1 MAENR
6 FDEEMAG
13 GGDRLYADAVCAQC
27 STVNPEGSLICKTC
41 GNNLRDQRSIR
52 LAAELE
58 LEGVK
63 TVDQRQLLFGVLTTL
78 GILLV
83 IYTAWN
89 ADSLMTWLVSAQSA
103 ANTPAAL
110 WTGPEGAAFNELLAA
125 LDASAPTADQI
136 RTAMETHINSEAY
149 DGVYVLADQ
158 DPGSAWR
165 TLGTAIVRQDG
176 ESLLFAARLTE
187 SGEVRGRAH
196 FQGNYL
202 TAGWDT
208 AGAFD
213 GRAYIAVSGV
223 AAKQPDG
230 TFECYG
236 RSEESE
242 SNFEFRG
249 FRLP

>member
-1 MAENR
+1 MAENL
-6 FDEEMAG
+6 FDEENAG

-52 LAAELE
+52 LAAEME
-58 LEGVK
+58 LEGEK
-63 TVDQRQLLFGVLTTL
+63 TVNHRQLLFGLLTTL

-89 ADSLMTWLVSAQSA
+89 ADSLMTWLVSARSA

-110 WTGPEGAAFNELLAA
+110 WTGPEGAVLKDLLAA
-125 LDASAPTADQI
+125 LDASAPTAEQI
-136 RTAMETHINSEAY
+136 RTAMENPINSEVY
-149 DGVYVLADQ
+149 DGVYVLADR
-158 DPGSAWR
+158 DADLGWH

-176 ESLLFAARLTE
+176 ESLLFAARLAE
-187 SGEVRGRAH
+187 SGEIRGRAR

-208 AGAFD
+208 AGASD

-230 TFECYG
+230 SFECYG